1 MYRVIFQSPRVVQKL
16 WTMCLC
22 LLAVNWYLRCLL
34 FVCCRHLIKRN
45 VTSPSYVSPGGHF
58 RTASWQAW
66 SSKWK
71 VLCFALM
78 RRKVLLLVLLCAD
91 LIVAG
96 VVISYGNDL
105 VQFIHC
111 IINKDILLITSDAC
125 SLEKTGK
132 LMQNST
138 FSSIK
143 MTWQECMETVNN
155 VLKVFDHN

>member
-1 MYRVIFQSPRVVQKL
+1 M
-16 WTMCLC
+16 
-22 LLAVNWYLRCLL
+22 
-34 FVCCRHLIKRN
+34 
-45 VTSPSYVSPGGHF
+45 
-58 RTASWQAW
+58 
-66 SSKWK
+66 
-71 VLCFALM
+71 LCFALM

-143 MTWQECMETVNN
+143 MT
-155 VLKVFDHN
+155 